1 MSKNETA
8 LDSVSAVCCCRD
20 KWYLRKLENVGCST
34 VGAAVSCRGLLLAYP
49 HHHHPPP
56 PPHPLWFCQSKC
68 TSLAAKSS
76 GHRPS
81 GCSRE
86 MPIVLASTGPSQ
98 TAQEGTDGTNGR
110 AESNRGTGTEPHRS
124 AVQITVVWMYCMA
137 NAPLC
142 SSGDD
147 ATAMRHKE
155 FKMIK

>member
-1 MSKNETA
+1 MSNMHVLQQPLHRAFLAAEINNI
-8 LDSVSAVCCCRD
+8 SGSS
-20 KWYLRKLENVGCST
+20 ST
-34 VGAAVSCRGLLLAYP
+34 VGAAVSCPGLLLAST
-49 HHHHPPP
+49 H
-56 PPHPLWFCQSKC
+56 PHPLWFCQNKC

-98 TAQEGTDGTNGR
+98 TAHEGTDGTNGR

-137 NAPLC
+137 NASLC
-142 SSGDD
+142 SSGAG

>member
-1 MSKNETA
+1 MQPVDVNNTTDKIPKMKSHVTFYRPPIVA
-8 LDSVSAVCCCRD
+8 GISGSCVARTCRLQ
-20 KWYLRKLENVGCST
+20 YCRCS
-34 VGAAVSCRGLLLAYP
+34 CFLPGLLLASTT
-49 HHHHPPP
+49 PPR
-56 PPHPLWFCQSKC
+56 HPLWFCQSKC

-124 AVQITVVWMYCMA
+124 AVQITVV
-137 NAPLC
+137 
-142 SSGDD
+142 
-147 ATAMRHKE
+147 
-155 FKMIK
+155 